1 MSSDRVGSAAGRTT
15 RPTRGVPA
23 VHVRMT
29 ARDTSEPN
37 RSSSALEALY
47 DLVFVVAVSSLVPQL
62 VRRVEDGKALAA
74 IAPFLLVFFAIWW
87 AWINFTWFASA
98 YDTDDVLYRVF
109 TVVQMAG
116 VLVLAAGVPPAFDR
130 LDFSVTTIGYVVM
143 RVGQIAQW
151 VRAAIEHP
159 RSRPTS
165 LRYIVAVSLIQLCWV
180 LRQSFPQP
188 VLVLAVSTVLQLFE
202 LLTPVWAQRAGDLRW
217 HPHHIAERYGLFVII
232 LLGESVLAAVS
243 GMQASLAVHGVT
255 ADLVIVS
262 IASLVLV
269 VALWWAYFL
278 QPAGEGL
285 ERRRDLSL
293 YWGYGHFLLF
303 AALAAVGAGLDAAV
317 QTSAHAE
324 GAHLLSVGLTL
335 AVPTAIAIVLT
346 WVLHAPLAGGSGYPF
361 IVAVP
366 AAVLVAVT
374 GVCTPVIG
382 IVVTVVVLA
391 LVTTGSIALAMTLG
405 SRRAVASAERT

>member
-1 MSSDRVGSAAGRTT
+1 
-15 RPTRGVPA
+15 VPA
-23 VHVRMT
+23 IHVRMR
-29 ARDTSEPN
+29 ARDPAEPN
-37 RSSSALEALY
+37 RASSALEALY
-47 DLVFVVAVSSLVPQL
+47 DLVFVVAVSSLVLQL
-62 VRRVEDGKALAA
+62 VQRVEQGNALTA

-98 YDTDDVLYRVF
+98 YDTDDVLYRVL

-116 VLVLAAGVPPAFDR
+116 VLVLAAGVPLAFDK

-151 VRAAIEHP
+151 TRAAIEHP

-180 LRQSFPQP
+180 LRESFPEP
-188 VLVLAVSTVLQLFE
+188 VMVLAVSSVLQALE
-202 LLTPVWAQRAGDLRW
+202 LLTPVWAQRTGDLRW

-243 GMQASLAVHGVT
+243 GMQASLALHGVT
-255 ADLVIVS
+255 SDLVIVS
-262 IASLVLV
+262 VASLVLV

-285 ERRRDLSL
+285 ERRRNLSL

-335 AVPTAIAIVLT
+335 AIPTAVAIVLI
-346 WVLHAPLAGGSGYPF
+346 WVLHAPFLDSSGYPF
-361 IVAVP
+361 VVAVP

-374 GVCTPVIG
+374 GLFTPTIG
-382 IVVTVVVLA
+382 IVVTVVAIA
-391 LVTTGSIALAMTLG
+391 LVTTGSIALAMMLN
-405 SRRAVASAERT
+405 SHRAAASADRV